1 MNSPIFVL
9 RDAIGFKVEE
19 VALMGGWSIARQ
31 KEIEAGADLLASEV
45 DVLSALLGA
54 DVEAVV
60 EGRVQPTERPL
71 RALLKSQAQ
80 HLDARAR
87 FTLAEASTVAR
98 EVQELRERL
107 GQASG
112 LGEVGRFSANGDYGH
127 PKQGVPERLAR
138 AARKHLGLGT
148 GPVSSVERQILD
160 PLGIVRLWVVLPS
173 EIDALAFASEE
184 TGAVI
189 VCNPHGEHMGTA
201 FGRRMALAHEVCHL
215 LFDRPEM
222 ARFVKACRVDVG
234 VVGTQSDWFERIER
248 RARAFAA
255 YLLAPASAVC
265 ANWEHSEGRPPR
277 ERVRDVM
284 STFGIG
290 YEAVR
295 AHLANVKC
303 LDFHVPLERV
313 PTHPDEAWELG
324 DPAPES
330 PDLPGNWLR
339 AGELAR
345 LAEQAVTAGHISSR
359 LAADL
364 VRGPLNPPIGWA
376 AEKAAAAY
384 RTTSMGDGSAE
395 RC

>member
-1 MNSPIFVL
+1 MNSPIFAL

-60 EGRVQPTERPL
+60 EGLVQPMERPL

-87 FTLAEASTVAR
+87 FSLAEASTVAR
-98 EVQELRERL
+98 EVQELRGRL
-107 GQASG
+107 GQTTG
-112 LGEVGRFSANGDYGH
+112 LGQVGHFSANGDYGH
-127 PKQGVPERLAR
+127 PKEGVPERLAR
-138 AARKHLGLGT
+138 AVRKHLGLGT
-148 GPVSSVERQILD
+148 GPVGSVQRQVLD
-160 PLGIVRLWVVLPS
+160 PLGIVRLWVELPP
-173 EIDALAFASEE
+173 EIDALAFASAE

-222 ARFVKACRVDVG
+222 TRFVKACRIDVG
-234 VVGTQSDWFERIER
+234 VVGTHRDWFERIER
-248 RARAFAA
+248 RARAFAV
-255 YLLAPASAVC
+255 YLLAPAPAVC
-265 ANWEHSEGRPPR
+265 ARWEYSEGRPPR

-290 YEAVR
+290 YEAAR
-295 AHLANVKC
+295 AHLANVNC
-303 LDFHVPLERV
+303 LDVRVPLDRV
-313 PTHPDEAWELG
+313 PTHPDATWESG
-324 DPAPES
+324 DPAPE
-330 PDLPGNWLR
+330 PPTLPGNWLR

-345 LAEQAVTAGHISSR
+345 LAEQAVVAGHISSR

-364 VRGPLNPPIGWA
+364 VRGPLRPPIGWA
-376 AEKAAAAY
+376 TEESAAGY
-384 RTTSMGDGSAE
+384 RTTSMGDGTVESH
-395 RC
+395 